1 MVFKCPRSSKKV
13 SLWTLFWITEQID
26 CFGPEKKL
34 SASGWVLVFS
44 LFGFG
49 ESVRKL
55 HSFFMWLIISSIT
68 FKYVIAAINLCIYIS
83 DHVCVWLGTSCC
95 KIFRQWSKDPSFIQL
110 DKSKKNFFLLAYT
123 YFWDHYTEDC
133 RSVLIQIA
141 AYPGSLVLQ
150 HKIFRWGTHLYM

>member
-1 MVFKCPRSSKKV
+1 M
-13 SLWTLFWITEQID
+13 
-26 CFGPEKKL
+26 
-34 SASGWVLVFS
+34 FS

-68 FKYVIAAINLCIYIS
+68 SKYVIAATNLCIYIS
-83 DHVCVWLGTSCC
+83 DHVCVWPGPSCC

-110 DKSKKNFFLLAYT
+110 DESKKRFFLLAYT
-123 YFWDHYTEDC
+123 YSWDHYTEDC

-150 HKIFRWGTHLYM
+150 HKIFRWAPTSICNFLYLSIWLWCTISQEPYIVAFSAHA